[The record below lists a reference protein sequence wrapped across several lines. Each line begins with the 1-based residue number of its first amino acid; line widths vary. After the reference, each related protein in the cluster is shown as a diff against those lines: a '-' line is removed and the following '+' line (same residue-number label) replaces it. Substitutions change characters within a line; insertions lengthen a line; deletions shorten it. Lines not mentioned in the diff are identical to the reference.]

1 MSFDLAQF
9 WTPAI
14 GIILLLL
21 ASLVIWRTNISR
33 ILDLFN
39 VLSEGREWSSRLK
52 TPEGLLEYIIA
63 HPQDVS
69 LVAYE
74 IGNSQKGI
82 FYNADEKRPL
92 ASTIK
97 ILILAEYARQV
108 DWGIL
113 SPNELVNLSDFDIYY
128 LPGTDGNAHP
138 DALKELKTKGYINSL
153 NQVELRQIAW
163 AMIRFS
169 DNAATDY
176 LIERLGRNNLDKLV
190 EDLEL
195 QNQDIPLPII
205 GQILAWSN
213 QRLSNNF
220 VERLNHYQSMK
231 RKEYENEVY
240 INTETWQNH
249 QEFRAVEIKKTQS
262 KNWLKFQEQQVIS
275 QALNCGGTAK
285 VYALIMEKIYSS
297 SLISPA
303 ADKIM
308 RDHLE
313 WQMEFAGNQQEI
325 DAFGFKNG
333 SLPGIIT
340 EACYLKPKKAKNA
353 RVFALFLENLQA
365 GVWFQMLQNY
375 VQQDFEY
382 KLLGD
387 ESFFELVR
395 QKLQQL

>member
-1 MSFDLAQF
+1 MSVDLAQS

-14 GIILLLL
+14 GIMLLLT
-21 ASLVIWRTNISR
+21 SLVIWRTTIFR
-33 ILDLFN
+33 ILDLFS
-39 VLSEGREWSSRLK
+39 VISEGREWSSRLK
-52 TPEGLLEYIIA
+52 TPEDLLEYIIS

-97 ILILAEYARQV
+97 ILVLAEYARQV
-108 DWGIL
+108 DRGIL
-113 SPNELVNLSDFDIYY
+113 SPNELVNLSDFEIYY

-138 DALKELKTKGYINSL
+138 NALKALKIKAYINST
-153 NQVELRQIAW
+153 NQVELRHIPW
-163 AMIRFS
+163 AMIRYS

-176 LIERLGRNNLDKLV
+176 LIERLGRENLDKLI
-190 EDLEL
+190 EYLKLRNHDT
-195 QNQDIPLPII
+195 PLPII
-205 GQILAWSN
+205 GQFLTWNN
-213 QRLSNNF
+213 QKISKIF
-220 VERLNHYQSMK
+220 TERLNNYQAMN

-240 INTETWQNH
+240 LITKQWQHNH
-249 QEFRAVEIKKTQS
+249 EFRIAEIKNTLS
-262 KNWLKFQEQQVIS
+262 KKSLKFKEQQAMS
-275 QALNCGGTAK
+275 QALNCRGTAK
-285 VYALIMEKIYSS
+285 EYALIMERIYSN
-297 SLISPA
+297 SLISQG
-303 ADKIM
+303 ADKII
-308 RDHLE
+308 RDYLE

-325 DAFGFKNG
+325 DSFGFKNG

-340 EACYLKPKKAKNA
+340 EACYLKPTKAKKA
-353 RVFALFLENLQA
+353 RVFALFLENLPA
-365 GVWFQMLQNY
+365 GVWFKMLQND

-395 QKLQQL
+395 QKLQ